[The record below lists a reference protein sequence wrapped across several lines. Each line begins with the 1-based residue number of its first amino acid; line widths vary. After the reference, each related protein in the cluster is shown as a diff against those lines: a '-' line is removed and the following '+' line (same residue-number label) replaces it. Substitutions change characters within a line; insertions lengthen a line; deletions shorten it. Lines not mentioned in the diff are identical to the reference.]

1 MVSLLLAQ
9 GKLNGAAADLSFVF
23 FTVKRANAHL
33 LHVSAPLW
41 IRSAPLLMCVSTQI
55 DFLPSV
61 FSFALSQTALVANS
75 QPSEVQPS
83 VAAARLTRLLIWKPY
98 G

>member
-1 MVSLLLAQ
+1 MASLLLAQ
-9 GKLNGAAADLSFVF
+9 GKLSGAAAGLSFVF

-33 LHVSAPLW
+33 PLW
-41 IRSAPLLMCVSTQI
+41 IRSALLLMCVATQI